1 MNTQRLSHIIST
13 HIFIFATSLAMLV
26 HSTWTFG
33 TLFSGKQPII
43 DGSLENWIAYFL
55 WVTPALLVALAI
67 DVGQIQTSVKLSNAT
82 GRSQKVTLGITF
94 ITLALA
100 GYYLQWFH
108 LAHHIPALEFG
119 SGLTPDMQENLEGL
133 KALAI
138 FFVPAL
144 LPLSTVLYTL
154 SSDTGNAQP
163 QVDSSLAFTP
173 PLNIGFPMLEPAI
186 WKDDTQ
192 HIHVLT
198 GDDDTEPYLLQN
210 EPLEDEKTQSY
221 SMDNVTVNAQLNRL
235 LPNDELAGSE
245 YTSECEHC
253 GWICDPKSSQASAD
267 RALRAHRQHCTAQHM
282 AV

>member
-1 MNTQRLSHIIST
+1 MNRLSHIISN

-33 TLFSGKQPII
+33 TLFSGKQPVI
-43 DGSLENWIAYFL
+43 DGSLENWISYFL

-82 GRSQKVTLGITF
+82 ARGQKVTLGITF
-94 ITLALA
+94 ITLAMA

-119 SGLTPDMQENLEGL
+119 SGLTEDMRTNLEGL

-154 SSDTGNAQP
+154 SSDAPNKAEETIQAIP
-163 QVDSSLAFTP
+163 QID
-173 PLNIGFPMLEPAI
+173 IRFPVLEPAI
-186 WKDDTQ
+186 WSDDTQ
-192 HIHVLT
+192 HVHVLT
-198 GDDDTEPYLLQN
+198 DEIDTEPV
-210 EPLEDEKTQSY
+210 EPVKSMPAQIEDSKS
-221 SMDNVTVNAQLNRL
+221 VTRPVRVTASDSENKNCGQCGKVIKNAR
-235 LPNDELAGSE
+235 PNQKYCTVVCRNNA
-245 YTSECEHC
+245 Y
-253 GWICDPKSSQASAD
+253 KA
-267 RALRAHRQHCTAQHM
+267 RQK
-282 AV
+282 VES

>member
-1 MNTQRLSHIIST
+1 MNRLSHIISN

-43 DGSLENWIAYFL
+43 NGTLENWIAYFL

-67 DVGQIQTSVKLSNAT
+67 DVGQIQTSVKLSHAT
-82 GRSQKVTLGITF
+82 ARSQKVTLGITF
-94 ITLALA
+94 ITLAMA

-119 SGLTPDMQENLEGL
+119 AGLTEDMRANLEGL

-154 SSDTGNAQP
+154 SSDAPNNKDETVTPTP
-163 QVDSSLAFTP
+163 QID
-173 PLNIGFPMLEPAI
+173 IRFPILEPAI
-186 WKDDTQ
+186 WSDDTK
-192 HIHVLT
+192 HIHVLPDET
-198 GDDDTEPYLLQN
+198 ETEPVEPVKSISSIIEDSKSVTRPVRTMGSDN
-210 EPLEDEKTQSY
+210 EKRCEFDGCGKVIKNPRPNQKY
-221 SMDNVTVNAQLNRL
+221 CTVVCRNNAYK
-235 LPNDELAGSE
+235 A
-245 YTSECEHC
+245 
-253 GWICDPKSSQASAD
+253 
-267 RALRAHRQHCTAQHM
+267 RQK
-282 AV
+282 VDS

>member
-1 MNTQRLSHIIST
+1 MTQRLSHIIST

-33 TLFSGKQPII
+33 TLFSGKQPTI
-43 DGSLENWIAYFL
+43 DGSLENWISYFL

-82 GRSQKVTLGITF
+82 ARSQKITLGVTF

-119 SGLTPDMQENLEGL
+119 AGLTEDMRANLEGL

-154 SSDTGNAQP
+154 SSDAPNHAEGMIQP
-163 QVDSSLAFTP
+163 STQID
-173 PLNIGFPMLEPAI
+173 IRFPMLEPAI
-186 WKDDTQ
+186 WSDDTQ
-192 HIHVLT
+192 HVHVLL
-198 GDDDTEPYLLQN
+198 DEVDTEPV
-210 EPLEDEKTQSY
+210 EPVKSMPAQITNNKSVTRPVSTTDSGDEKFC
-221 SMDNVTVNAQLNRL
+221 
-235 LPNDELAGSE
+235 E
-245 YTSECEHC
+245 YEHC
-253 GWICDPKSSQASAD
+253 GKLIKNARPNQKY
-267 RALRAHRQHCTAQHM
+267 CTVVCRNNAYK
-282 AV
+282 ARNR